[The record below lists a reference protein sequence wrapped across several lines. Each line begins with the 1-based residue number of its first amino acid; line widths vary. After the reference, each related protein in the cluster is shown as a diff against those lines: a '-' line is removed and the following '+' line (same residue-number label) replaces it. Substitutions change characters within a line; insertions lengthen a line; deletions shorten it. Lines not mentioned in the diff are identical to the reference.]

1 MENIY
6 IQALMGGGLIGVAS
20 LLLMLFNGRVAGV
33 SGITHGAITSL
44 APANWWRWL
53 FLVGLIIAPL
63 ITALF
68 GYGLPTSMP
77 VGLPQLAIAGL
88 IVGVGTH
95 YGSGCT
101 SGHGICG
108 IGRLSK
114 RSLVATLTFMLSA
127 IVTVAVINHVIG

>member
-1 MENIY
+1 MESIFL
-6 IQALMGGGLIGVAS
+6 QAFIGGLLIGVAS
-20 LLLMLFNGRVAGV
+20 LLLMLVNGRVAGI
-33 SGITHGAITSL
+33 SGITHSAITSL
-44 APANWWRWL
+44 SRTNWWRWL
-53 FLVGLIIAPL
+53 FLAGLIVAPL

-68 GYGLPTSMP
+68 GYGLPISIP

-88 IVGVGTH
+88 LVGIGTH

-114 RSLVATLTFMLSA
+114 RSLVATFTFMLSA
-127 IVTVAVINHVIG
+127 VVTVAVVNHVMG